1 MNKKEGI
8 KLCESELKVMEL
20 LWEEGEL
27 RAGEIV
33 PILSARVGWNRN
45 TTYTIIKKCV
55 EKGAIRRIEPKFVCQ
70 PLVTKEQTQVY
81 EIMHWQSGC
90 LMGVWKNCGR
100 LWRRWWDNANQRTI
114 KTLSVERPS
123 YWWCRFT
130 LFLCAEI
137 WFVWHDL
144 MFFLRGVS
152 RLTIVSKYIDFAL

>member
-55 EKGAIRRIEPKFVCQ
+55 EKGAIGGLNQ
-70 PLVTKEQTQVY
+70 SLSASPL
-81 EIMHWQSGC
+81 
-90 LMGVWKNCGR
+90 
-100 LWRRWWDNANQRTI
+100 
-114 KTLSVERPS
+114 
-123 YWWCRFT
+123 
-130 LFLCAEI
+130 
-137 WFVWHDL
+137 
-144 MFFLRGVS
+144 
-152 RLTIVSKYIDFAL
+152 

>member
-8 KLCESELKVMEL
+8 MLCESELKVMEL

-81 EIMHWQSGC
+81 EINALAERLYDGT
-90 LMGVWKNCGR
+90 LVKNLIVR
-100 LWRRWWDNANQRTI
+100 FPQKWYTVYKYLRTE
-114 KTLSVERPS
+114 TTS
-123 YWWCRFT
+123 
-130 LFLCAEI
+130 FLTGK
-137 WFVWHDL
+137 L
-144 MFFLRGVS
+144 P
-152 RLTIVSKYIDFAL
+152 

>member
-1 MNKKEGI
+1 
-8 KLCESELKVMEL
+8 MEL

-81 EIMHWQSGC
+81 EINALAERLFDGS
-90 LMGVWKNCGR
+90 LEKLWKV
-100 LWRRWWDNANQRTI
+100 
-114 KTLSVERPS
+114 VE
-123 YWWCRFT
+123 
-130 LFLCAEI
+130 EM
-137 WFVWHDL
+137 V
-144 MFFLRGVS
+144 G
-152 RLTIVSKYIDFAL
+152 

>member
-81 EIMHWQSGC
+81 EINALGE
-90 LMGVWKNCGR
+90 R
-100 LWRRWWDNANQRTI
+100 LFDGSLEKLR
-114 KTLSVERPS
+114 KVVE
-123 YWWCRFT
+123 
-130 LFLCAEI
+130 EM
-137 WFVWHDL
+137 V
-144 MFFLRGVS
+144 G
-152 RLTIVSKYIDFAL
+152 